1 MACGDVPRA
10 GVRPEPQTQ
19 EREPN
24 RLAGPVATSTHHGG
38 SMDDQIAPSAP
49 ITLAA
54 ALLSDSLES
63 CLKHLDSAQ
72 QFKASMALD
81 PDFISPETR
90 ERVGA
95 AIQEL
100 YDLAEGSA
108 AILIDE
114 LLDGPSS

>member
-1 MACGDVPRA
+1 
-10 GVRPEPQTQ
+10 
-19 EREPN
+19 
-24 RLAGPVATSTHHGG
+24 
-38 SMDDQIAPSAP
+38 MDDQIAPSAP

-63 CLKHLDSAQ
+63 CLKHLAPAQ

-81 PDFISPETR
+81 PEFISPDTR

-100 YDLAEGSA
+100 FDLAEGSA
-108 AILIDE
+108 AILVDE
-114 LLDGPSS
+114 LLDGPAP

>member
-1 MACGDVPRA
+1 
-10 GVRPEPQTQ
+10 
-19 EREPN
+19 
-24 RLAGPVATSTHHGG
+24 
-38 SMDDQIAPSAP
+38 MDDQIAPSAP

-81 PDFISPETR
+81 PDFISPET

-108 AILIDE
+108 AILIDTNCWTAPA
-114 LLDGPSS
+114 LDAGTEVRIMRG

>member
-1 MACGDVPRA
+1 
-10 GVRPEPQTQ
+10 
-19 EREPN
+19 
-24 RLAGPVATSTHHGG
+24 
-38 SMDDQIAPSAP
+38 MDDQSAPSAP
-49 ITLAA
+49 FTLAA

-63 CLKHLDSAQ
+63 CLKHLDPTQ

-114 LLDGPSS
+114 LLDGPTTP

>member
-1 MACGDVPRA
+1 
-10 GVRPEPQTQ
+10 
-19 EREPN
+19 
-24 RLAGPVATSTHHGG
+24 
-38 SMDDQIAPSAP
+38 MDDQIAPSAP

-54 ALLSDSLES
+54 ALLRDSLES
-63 CLKHLDSAQ
+63 CLTHLDPTQ

-108 AILIDE
+108 AILIDD
-114 LLDGPSS
+114 LLDGPTTP

>member
-1 MACGDVPRA
+1 
-10 GVRPEPQTQ
+10 
-19 EREPN
+19 
-24 RLAGPVATSTHHGG
+24 
-38 SMDDQIAPSAP
+38 
-49 ITLAA
+49 
-54 ALLSDSLES
+54 
-63 CLKHLDSAQ
+63 
-72 QFKASMALD
+72 MALD

>member
-1 MACGDVPRA
+1 
-10 GVRPEPQTQ
+10 
-19 EREPN
+19 
-24 RLAGPVATSTHHGG
+24 
-38 SMDDQIAPSAP
+38 MDDQIAPSAP

-63 CLKHLDSAQ
+63 CLKHLD
-72 QFKASMALD
+72 
-81 PDFISPETR
+81 FISPETR
-90 ERVGA
+90 EREGA

-114 LLDGPSS
+114 LLDGPTTP